1 MRMRNLVLVC
11 TLCFLSIPYVATG
24 TETAGTKNVTPGLTA
39 DQIIA
44 GNIKARGGL
53 KRWRAVHAMSMSGKL
68 DAGKVRPVDAEKAQL
83 DNRMVRASAR
93 RAMLEKEKGIADAEK
108 IIQLPFVMEMQ
119 RPRKVR
125 LEITFQNQTAVQV
138 FDGENGWKLRPFLG
152 HNDAEPYTS
161 DEMKLAS
168 QQQDLDGPLID
179 FAAKGT
185 KVKLEGTELVDGSN
199 TYKLQLTLK
208 NGAVRYVWVDAK
220 TFLEVK
226 IDGSRRLDGK
236 SHQVAT
242 YYRNYKPVDGLM
254 IPFLLE
260 TRVEGIKDAE
270 RIIIERVALN
280 PKLVASRFAKPQA

>member
-1 MRMRNLVLVC
+1 MKMRNLVLVC
-11 TLCFLSIPYVATG
+11 TLCFLSIPFIAAG
-24 TETAGTKNVTPGLTA
+24 TESAGAKNAIPALTA

-53 KRWRAVHAMSMSGKL
+53 KRWREVHAMSMSGKL

-83 DNRMVRASAR
+83 DNRMVRAAAR
-93 RAMLEKEKGIADAEK
+93 RAILEKEKGIADAEK
-108 IIQLPFVMEMQ
+108 KVQLPFVMEMQ

-138 FDGENGWKLRPFLG
+138 YDGENGWKLRPFLG

-208 NGAVRYVWVDAK
+208 NGAVRYVWVDTK

-242 YYRNYKPVDGLM
+242 YFRNYKPVDGLM

-260 TRVEGIKDAE
+260 TKVEGIKDSE